1 MSGLAVAYTIEGA
14 AAATP
19 FSRELIRAAIA
30 TGDLVVHYRPGG
42 SHPIILDDDL
52 RDWIRTLPTER
63 AS

>member
-1 MSGLAVAYTIEGA
+1 MSIAFTIEGA

-42 SHPIILDDDL
+42 SHPIILDEDL
-52 RDWIRTLPTER
+52 RDWIRSLPTQR
-63 AS
+63 QAS

>member
-1 MSGLAVAYTIEGA
+1 MIAYTIEGA

-30 TGDLVVHYRPGG
+30 TGDLIAHYRPDGG
-42 SHPIILDDDL
+42 VHPIILDDDL
-52 RDWIRTLPTER
+52 RDWIRTLPTEK

>member
-1 MSGLAVAYTIEGA
+1 MIAYTIEQA

-19 FSRELIRAAIA
+19 FSRELIRGAIA

-42 SHPIILDDDL
+42 QHPIILAEDL
-52 RDWIRTLPTER
+52 RDWIRTLPTEK

>member
-1 MSGLAVAYTIEGA
+1 MSIAYTIEGA

-19 FSRELIRAAIA
+19 FSRELIRAAIS

-52 RDWIRTLPTER
+52 RDWIRTLPTEKS
-63 AS
+63 A